1 MENTYYQINEEKVL
15 FSQLDEEG
23 VLFDIEKNQYLNLNQ
38 TFTSIFLYMQDGLG
52 TQEIL
57 AKLLEEYEVGEEE
70 CLTELN
76 KVIEQLIKLNFI
88 NKIKEKSISYEK
100 EMD

>member
-23 VLFDIEKNQYLNLNQ
+23 VLFDIEKNQYLSLNQ
-38 TFTSIFLYMQDGLG
+38 TFTSIFLYLQEGLG

-70 CLTELN
+70 CLTEL
-76 KVIEQLIKLNFI
+76 KRVIGQLVEMKFI
-88 NKIKEKSISYEK
+88 NQK
-100 EMD
+100 